1 MCFAL
6 IFFAMVLKTW
16 RVHKIILGGLKKVK
30 ITTVT
35 VGLYNLGCCAVVAGL
50 LLLYSAVGKPHVEYQ
65 VVPLITGNNQL
76 KPYCSALTV
85 GGTNP
90 FDAILFRFVALY
102 CAQLRMPHLNTY

>member
-1 MCFAL
+1 MSFAL

-35 VGLYNLGCCAVVAGL
+35 VGLYNVGCCSVIAGL
-50 LLLYSAVGKPHVEYQ
+50 LILYSAVGKPHVEYE

-76 KPYCSALTV
+76 KPFCAAATV
-85 GGTNP
+85 QGTNP
-90 FDAILFRFVALY
+90 FDAILFRFVTG
-102 CAQLRMPHLNTY
+102 MS